1 MYLGI
6 IPICFPRLFWEG
18 VGTEYDSD
26 TDGLEEPS
34 VGSDPFC
41 KHFCIVAVPNV
52 NHVLGE

>member
-34 VGSDPFC
+34 VGSGPFC